1 MLKNKA
7 KRLFPLGK
15 LSIFAIPFPHSCIAA
30 LDGCACAAFTP
41 SWVQQRNT
49 KRFEYRKTRHDMAYM
64 NTSTAASFGL
74 MDRIAGV
81 MKSAKEALNK
91 RRVYNQTVSELRALS
106 TRELNDLGISRS
118 MITRIALEA
127 AYGKNI

>member
-1 MLKNKA
+1 
-7 KRLFPLGK
+7 
-15 LSIFAIPFPHSCIAA
+15 
-30 LDGCACAAFTP
+30 
-41 SWVQQRNT
+41 
-49 KRFEYRKTRHDMAYM
+49 MAYM

-74 MDRIAGV
+74 MDRVASV
-81 MKSAKEALNK
+81 MKSAKEALH
-91 RRVYNQTVSELRALS
+91 RRKVYNQTVSELRALS